1 MNEQEKGE
9 HFLKLIDSQNNI
21 QWSIISKLSL
31 LISSQWNS
39 AELKE
44 QLDTLVKDH
53 FKITQELNSLDKS

>member
-31 LISSQWNS
+31 LISYQWNS
-39 AELKE
+39 QELKDE
-44 QLDTLVKDH
+44 LDVLVKDH